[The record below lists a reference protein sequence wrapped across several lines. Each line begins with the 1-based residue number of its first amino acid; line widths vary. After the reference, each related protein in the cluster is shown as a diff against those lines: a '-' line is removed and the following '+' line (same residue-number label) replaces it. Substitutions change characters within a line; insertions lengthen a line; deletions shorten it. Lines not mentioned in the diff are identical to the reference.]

1 MRGSGR
7 RGRCSGPSPRRD
19 HPGTERLYTDGRFAT
34 ASGRAHFIAVEHDP
48 PVEPPDGDYPL
59 TLTTGRVRDHWHTL
73 TRTGKSP
80 ALMRRTP
87 EPLLEV
93 NLHDAR
99 RAGVRDGDFVEIT
112 SRRGKAVAQTRVS
125 ERIREGTCFLPFH
138 WGRSLGFYKAANNLT
153 LAARDP
159 LSKQPE
165 LKCCAVRLRP
175 ITPHH
180 AHHRGPLMN
189 RIEAL
194 KAEKDGLDVLDDLV
208 RFAREGWK
216 TIADDDKERLK
227 WAGVFHR
234 RPTPGHFMMRV
245 RMPNGI
251 VTAAQVR
258 LLGEI
263 TKESGRNVAD
273 VTTRQQVQ
281 LRWLGIEGV
290 PEVIARLEAA
300 GLTTLQTGMDNI
312 RGIIGCPATGLTP
325 KELFDTAE
333 IAREFQRIFVG
344 NKEFTNL
351 PRKFNVTITGC
362 PEHCTSGET
371 QDVSMT
377 PAIASLEGEEVVGL
391 NLAVGGKQGSGGPVF
406 ATPLDAFVRPGEAA
420 EVSAAVALIF
430 RDHGPREA
438 RSKSRLAFLI
448 AEWGGERF
456 RKELEVRLGRPLP
469 PAGRDARGEATN
481 DHIGVFRQRQPGL
494 NYVGLKT
501 PVGRVSGDQL
511 LELARLAES
520 YGQGELRFT
529 PSQNVLIPHIPDAR
543 VGDLTQEPLLKAL
556 PYNPPEVERGLVSC
570 TGTDF
575 CNLAL
580 IDTKTRAM
588 ALAREL
594 LQKAGGIRPL
604 TIRWSGCPAS
614 CGNHHTADIG
624 LQGCKVKVNGKIVDG
639 VHVSVGGRGGRDPRA
654 ATRIL
659 EDLPCDELPEVLERL
674 VRFFPRPARAAGAE
688 E

>member
-1 MRGSGR
+1 
-7 RGRCSGPSPRRD
+7 
-19 HPGTERLYTDGRFAT
+19 
-34 ASGRAHFIAVEHDP
+34 
-48 PVEPPDGDYPL
+48 
-59 TLTTGRVRDHWHTL
+59 
-73 TRTGKSP
+73 
-80 ALMRRTP
+80 
-87 EPLLEV
+87 
-93 NLHDAR
+93 
-99 RAGVRDGDFVEIT
+99 
-112 SRRGKAVAQTRVS
+112 
-125 ERIREGTCFLPFH
+125 
-138 WGRSLGFYKAANNLT
+138 
-153 LAARDP
+153 
-159 LSKQPE
+159 
-165 LKCCAVRLRP
+165 
-175 ITPHH
+175 
-180 AHHRGPLMN
+180 MN
-189 RIEAL
+189 RTEAL

-281 LRWLGIEGV
+281 LRWLTIEGV

-325 KELFDTAE
+325 KELLDTAE

-344 NKEFTNL
+344 NKAFTNL

-377 PAIASLEGEEVVGL
+377 PAIAGVEGEEVVGF

-456 RKELEVRLGRPLP
+456 RKELEARLGRPLP

-520 YGQGELRFT
+520 YGRGELRFT
-529 PSQNVLIPHIPDAR
+529 PSQNVLIPHVPDAR
-543 VGDLTQEPLLKAL
+543 VGDLTQEPLLKEL

-588 ALAREL
+588 ALAREFL
-594 LQKAGGIRPL
+594 KKAGGTRPL

-614 CGNHHTADIG
+614 CGNHHTADVG

-654 ATRIL
+654 AARIL

-674 VRFFPRPARAAGAE
+674 VRFFPRPARAAGGE